1 MASTTLNPAQ
11 LQALSKDLAD
21 IAQRYNQSTTTNLSL
36 RQYKTHEDGE
46 EVLYVVGEDAQG
58 KEWIV
63 VKVTLIPPAAE
74 TLNLKFDLCQ
84 TH

>member
-1 MASTTLNPAQ
+1 MASTTLNPSQ

-21 IAQRYNQSTTTNLSL
+21 IAQRYNQSTATNLSL
-36 RQYKTHEDGE
+36 RQYKTDEDGGE
-46 EVLYVVGEDAQG
+46 ALYVVGEDAQG

-63 VKVTLIPPAAE
+63 VKVTLIPPASE
-74 TLNLKFDLCQ
+74 ELSLKFDLCQ

>member
-1 MASTTLNPAQ
+1 MASATLNPTQ

-21 IAQRYNQSTTTNLSL
+21 IAQRYNQSTTTHLSL

-46 EVLYVVGEDAQG
+46 EVLYVVSEDDQG

-63 VKVTLIPPAAE
+63 VKVALIPPAAK
-74 TLNLKFDLCQ
+74 TLSLKFDLCQ

>member
-21 IAQRYNQSTTTNLSL
+21 IAQRYNQSPTTSLSL
-36 RQYKTHEDGE
+36 RQYKTNEDGG

-63 VKVTLIPPAAE
+63 VKVTLIPPAVE
-74 TLNLKFDLCQ
+74 KLSLKFDLCQ
-84 TH
+84 AH